1 MKTVTYSRNF
11 TLPITYWCRNHCGY
25 CSFRSNQPVLMTQE
39 QIREAARREAA
50 KGAVEALVMTG
61 ERPDDHPGM
70 RAELNAWGFPT
81 YVDYTRRAC
90 EILLEEGLLP
100 HTNIGTL
107 SLDELARLKEVNA
120 SMGVMVESLSPAV
133 EAGIAHKFAPTKAAP
148 LRLETVRAAGE
159 LQIPFTSGILF
170 GIGERRRE
178 RTDTLEALAGLHE
191 TYGHLMEVIVQ
202 PLNVQEGTPM
212 AGWPEPSIEE
222 TLEMVRETRTILPD
236 DVHIQIPPNLIP
248 PVLEAVEAGADDIGG
263 LSDEPDLINPNHPWP
278 DTEGLRKHL
287 AEFDIDLELRLPV
300 YDEFVDRGWHSPIV
314 GAVMASIRPALF
326 C

>member
-61 ERPDDHPGM
+61 ERPDDHPGR

-107 SLDELARLKEVNA
+107 TLDELARLKDVNA
-120 SMGVMVESLSPAV
+120 SMGVMMESLSPAV
-133 EAGIAHKFAPTKAAP
+133 EAGIAHKFAPTKASA

-159 LQIPFTSGILF
+159 LRIPFTSGILF
-170 GIGERRRE
+170 GIGESRRE

-202 PLNVQEGTPM
+202 PLNVQEGTPK

-222 TLEMVRETRTILPD
+222 TLEMVRETRAILPD
-236 DVHIQIPPNLIP
+236 DVHIQIPPNLVP
-248 PVLEAVEAGADDIGG
+248 HVLEAVEAGADDIGG

-278 DTEGLRKHL
+278 DVEGLRRRL

-300 YDEFVDRGWHSPIV
+300 YDEFVERGWHSPTV